1 MGSIADTPARSIQ
14 VTGEKKRARRI
25 ARKFS
30 SFTDVE
36 NFTKY
41 SGNVNNHSRLSV
53 FRVNAFRN
61 TKHPFLKDGFGKKYL
76 NIPYGCI
83 NTTIFKE

>member
-1 MGSIADTPARSIQ
+1 MSHKKSMGSIALILQLGVFRSQ
-14 VTGEKKRARRI
+14 VKKRDRRI

-61 TKHPFLKDGFGKKYL
+61 TKHPFLKNGFGKKYL
-76 NIPYGCI
+76 NIP
-83 NTTIFKE
+83 